1 VRGMTK
7 VRLALLSAVTI
18 AALLV
23 AAPALG
29 VNRDGL
35 YTGSTSQD
43 RPIRFEV
50 RDGEIAGV
58 RISVFHPACN
68 LVVVGRSGDV
78 TFQIRD
84 DNTFTMKFFGN
95 ERADRIVVRGEF
107 TSRNRAIGTFRSV
120 QDNRECR
127 DLVRGTWRVVRAQ

>member
-1 VRGMTK
+1 MRV
-7 VRLALLSAVTI
+7 ALLLAVTT

-43 RPIRFEV
+43 RPLRFEV
-50 RDGEIAGV
+50 EGGEIANV
-58 RISVFHPACN
+58 RISVFHTSCN
-68 LVVVGRSGDV
+68 LVVVGRSGGV
-78 TFQIRD
+78 TFAIQD

-95 ERADRIVVRGEF
+95 ERSDRIIVRGEF

-127 DLVRGTWRVVRAQ
+127 DSVRGTWRVVRT

>member
-1 VRGMTK
+1 
-7 VRLALLSAVTI
+7 LALLSAVTT
-18 AALLV
+18 AAMLV

-35 YTGSTSQD
+35 YAGSTSQD

-50 RDGEIAGV
+50 RDGEIVAV
-58 RISVFHPACN
+58 RIAVFHAACS
-68 LVVVGRSGDV
+68 LVVVGRSGRV

-107 TSRNRAIGTFRSV
+107 TSRNRAKGTFRSV
-120 QDNRECR
+120 QDNRDCR
-127 DLVRGTWRVVRAQ
+127 DSVRGTWRVIRRAE

>member
-1 VRGMTK
+1 
-7 VRLALLSAVTI
+7 VRLALLLAVTT

-29 VNRDGL
+29 VDRDGL

-43 RPIRFEV
+43 RTIRFEV
-50 RDGEIAGV
+50 RDGEIANV
-58 RISVFHPACN
+58 RISVFHTSCN
-68 LVVVGRSGDV
+68 LVVVGRSGGV
-78 TFQIRD
+78 TFAIQD

-107 TSRNRAIGTFRSV
+107 TSRNRATGTFRSV

-127 DLVRGTWRVVRAQ
+127 DSIRGTWRVVRT